1 MIDRAP
7 NLNALWCSVLAEEL
21 VRLGVTTVALAP
33 GSRSTP
39 LALAAAAHRGLKVH
53 VHWDERGVGF
63 FALGHARATGRPVAV
78 ITTSGTAV
86 ANLAPAV
93 AEAALDHV
101 PLLLLTA
108 DRPPEL
114 RDTSANQ
121 TMDQTTLF
129 GSFLRWRF
137 DVPCPSADIPLRMLL
152 TTVDQAVARTRHG
165 PAGPV
170 QLNLMFREPLAPV
183 PETYPKRKLLAPLQT
198 WLRGNQA
205 LTRYQ
210 VASATGQVPALPE
223 FQHTRRGVL
232 LVGALPVKDRDSVLQ
247 LARRLRWPVLA
258 DVQSGLRLGPV
269 DDVVVAHADLVI
281 HSPDWLSAHRPD
293 GVVVVG
299 GRITSKRLAAL
310 TNHQPSVPVLRIT
323 SFLERQDPTHSVD
336 VQWVGDVSAA
346 LTALAEQIS
355 PSDESWLA
363 AWQQA
368 GQRVRRTL
376 HARMIATRRLT
387 EPRIAWELTRRL
399 PDHHALF
406 AGNSLPIRLL
416 DTFGQ
421 TGARSV
427 EVLANRGVSG
437 IDGLLATA
445 VGVAAGRAQPVTLLI
460 GDLSLLH
467 DLNSLA
473 LLASSRVPVVTVVIN
488 NDGGGIF
495 SFLPVAQTAAS
506 FEKVFGLPHG
516 RRFEGAAAM
525 FGVSYARV
533 ATVAAFI
540 RAYQSACRKHHSAL
554 IEVTTTRAAT
564 HSAWQS
570 LQQAVARA
578 VTGK

>member
-1 MIDRAP
+1 MMNTAP

-53 VHWDERGVGF
+53 VHWDERGLGF
-63 FALGHARATGRPVAV
+63 FALGHARVTGHPVAV

-114 RDTSANQ
+114 RDTAANQ
-121 TMDQTTLF
+121 TMDQNTLF

-137 DVPCPSADIPLRMLL
+137 DVPCPCADVPLRMLL

-170 QLNLMFREPLAPV
+170 QLNLMFREPLAPA
-183 PETYPKRKLLAPLQT
+183 PEAYPKRKLLAPIQA
-198 WLRGNQA
+198 WLRGTQP

-210 VASATGQVPALPE
+210 VASATGQAGSFPE
-223 FQHTRRGVL
+223 LLHARRGVVVL
-232 LVGALPVKDRDSVLQ
+232 GALSAADREAVLQ
-247 LARRLRWPVLA
+247 LARQLQWPVLP
-258 DVQSGLRLGPV
+258 DVQSGLRLGPTH
-269 DDVVVAHADLVI
+269 DVVVAHADLVI
-281 HSPDWLSAHRPD
+281 NTPAWLSAHRPD
-293 GVVVVG
+293 GVLVVG
-299 GRITSKRLAAL
+299 GRITSKRLTAL
-310 TNHQPSVPVLRIT
+310 TQHSPSVPVVRIT
-323 SFLERQDPTHSVD
+323 PFLHRQDPTHSMD
-336 VQWVGDVSAA
+336 VQWVGDVSAG
-346 LTALAEQIS
+346 LTALAAQVT
-355 PSDESWLA
+355 PSDEAWLA

-368 GQRVRRTL
+368 GQCVRRTL
-376 HARMIATRRLT
+376 HARMSATSRLT
-387 EPRIAWELTRRL
+387 EPRVAWELTQRL
-399 PDHHALF
+399 PATHALF

-416 DTFGQ
+416 DTFGRA
-421 TGARSV
+421 GARSV

-445 VGVAAGRAQPVTLLI
+445 VGVAAGRGQPVTLLI

-495 SFLPVAQTAAS
+495 SFLPVAHTTSA
-506 FEKVFGLPHG
+506 FETVFGLPHG
-516 RRFEGAAAM
+516 RRFEGAASM
-525 FGVSYARV
+525 FGVAYARV
-533 ATVAAFI
+533 STLAAFI
-540 RAYQSACRKHHSAL
+540 RAYQSACRKQHSAL
-554 IEVTTTRAAT
+554 IEITTTRTAT
-564 HSAWQS
+564 QAAWQS
-570 LQQAVARA
+570 LQQAVTRA
-578 VTGK
+578 VAGD